1 MEMAQERDTQHA
13 LLIPLGHFAQEI
25 GLISGIEAVKLSQKV
40 YDHTPQAK
48 VLEFFV
54 AILSGT
60 KYLQDISLAAH
71 PLGKDLAVAE
81 AWGQASW
88 VDYTSLSRAMKRLNW
103 SESKALASVFEHVSQ
118 PFLDSE
124 LAILRSQ
131 GRGLQYDGDLTG
143 LPVSNTS
150 RTYPNAAYGHMSDEI
165 RLGYQAA
172 VVSFQSPTYG
182 RLWLSVDHHA
192 GDTVSCTQAEALV
205 IAAEKRSGQR
215 PKRRT
220 ELLQKRIEDFVKS
233 REPADERLCS
243 QQTAL
248 VKAEQAKAETLAKLR
263 AAQEISDTKPHCPAV
278 CAGKH
283 IQTLE
288 CRGLRYEKAIEVARN
303 KLSKTIAWLNAHLEQ
318 EKALRKRL
326 TQFEREN
333 TENLQPIEACFRL
346 DAGFGTY
353 DNIALL
359 IEMGYELYVKLHNH
373 KIVEKLKQSVTPET
387 AWTRVGS
394 NAEMVGWAKMQLQ
407 NCPYPLDIAL
417 ERFYTGKTQKH
428 SALAHFGSTPVTT
441 DLLTWF
447 RNYNAR
453 QTIEAGIKETKQVFY
468 LNRLKVRSEP
478 AIYLQEVMTI
488 FAANFIRWATVWIEQ
503 HAYQDE
509 NTLPVGEMGIKKQVQ
524 VAANTSAKVIQNSE
538 GMLLRFS
545 AASVFA
551 GKQLF
556 FRASHKPPRF
566 SLFFRFLRFVI

>member
-25 GLISGIEAVKLSQKV
+25 GLISGIEAVKLRQKV

-48 VLEFFV
+48 VLEFLV
-54 AILSGT
+54 AVLSGT
-60 KYLQDISLAAH
+60 QHLQDISLAGH
-71 PLGKDLAVAE
+71 PLDQDLAVAE
-81 AWGQASW
+81 AWRQVGW
-88 VDYTSLSRAMKRLNW
+88 LDYTSVSRAMKQLSWN
-103 SESKALASVFEHVSQ
+103 ESKAIASVLEHVSQ

-124 LAILRSQ
+124 LAVLRSQ
-131 GRGLQYDGDLTG
+131 GCGLQYDGDLTG

-172 VVSFQSPTYG
+172 VVSFHSPTYG
-182 RLWLSVDHHA
+182 RLWLSVDHHV

-205 IAAEKRSGQR
+205 LAAEKRSGQH

-220 ELLQKRIEDFVKS
+220 ELVQKRIKNFVKN
-233 REPADERLCS
+233 REPADERFCS
-243 QQTAL
+243 QQAAL
-248 VKAEQAKAETLAKLR
+248 AATEQAKAETLEKLR
-263 AAQEISDTKPHCPAV
+263 AAQEIPETKP
-278 CAGKH
+278 KR

-288 CRGLRYEKAIEVARN
+288 RRGLRYEKAIEVARK
-303 KLSKTIAWLNAHLEQ
+303 KLSKTQVWLNAHAEQ
-318 EKALRKRL
+318 EKALHKRL
-326 TQFEREN
+326 AQFEREN
-333 TENLQPIEACFRL
+333 IENLQPIEACFRL

-373 KIVEKLKQSVTPET
+373 KTVEKLKQSVTPET
-387 AWTRVGS
+387 AWTRVGN
-394 NAEMVGWAKMQLQ
+394 NAEMVAWSEMQLK
-407 NCPYPLDIAL
+407 NCPYPLDTAL

-441 DLLTWF
+441 GLPTWF
-447 RNYNAR
+447 GKYNAR

-503 HAYQDE
+503 HADQDE

-524 VAANTSAKVIQNSE
+524 VAANTSAKVIQNSD

-545 AASVFA
+545 PASVFA

-556 FRASHKPPRF
+556 FRAARKPPRSTHF
-566 SLFFRFLRFVI
+566 LPFFTILDLIAQKLR